1 LLTLLTA
8 SKAVICAVTA
18 AAAMAAAVGRVL
30 CIVGTCAAFGG
41 VTAYN
46 QTHSIINSLQSNT
59 FNH

>member
-1 LLTLLTA
+1 MLTA

-30 CIVGTCAAFGG
+30 CIVGTCAALGG

-46 QTHSIINSLQSNT
+46 QTQAMISNSIQSNI
-59 FNH
+59 FNQ